1 MKRRFEPVEGRNLEI
16 IEAVLGCDEVAGL
29 AEDLKF
35 NIRLCVEEV
44 EENILGY
51 SGTTWVDVETYMENG
66 WLVIGFRDGGVEFD
80 PLAMPEPDINA
91 PLEQRQIGGLGIF
104 LCKKIMNEVE
114 YRFENGCNMFVMK
127 LNVNNMDVIISKDG
141 DRTVAVVSGRIDTTN
156 ADKFQKAVN
165 PLMEE
170 KDIDLELD
178 CTDLEYTSS
187 QGLRIFLML
196 QKKVTANGGRMVM
209 SNMHPQVKRVFDIT
223 GFSNIIR
230 II

>member
-1 MKRRFEPVEGRNLEI
+1 MEI
-16 IEAVLGCDEVAGL
+16 IEAVLGSDEVVGL

-44 EENILGY
+44 EENILSY
-51 SGTTWVDVETYMENG
+51 SGTTWVDVETYVEDG
-66 WLVIGFRDGGVEFD
+66 QLAISFRDGGIEFD
-80 PLAMPEPDINA
+80 PLAMPDPDITA
-91 PLEQRQIGGLGIF
+91 SLEQRKIGGLGIF
-104 LCKKIMNEVE
+104 LCKTIMNSVD
-114 YRFENGCNMFVMK
+114 YHFENGCNVFLMK
-127 LNVNNMDVIISKDG
+127 LNINNMEVIINKADG
-141 DRTVAVVSGRIDTTN
+141 RTVAAVSGRIDTTN
-156 ADKFQKAVN
+156 AEQFQKLVA

-196 QKKVTANGGRMVM
+196 QKSVTANGGRMVM